1 MQRVERDVPLP
12 NEMQGKWIDVDD
24 PASELVIHGGEV
36 NCFGQ
41 AVAYDYKEIAERDGA
56 LTVSLKVSDPA
67 NEDSFQRANIT
78 ELVITPEGDFH
89 AYNVKFASQ
98 LVRVPQSRTHG

>member
-1 MQRVERDVPLP
+1 
-12 NEMQGKWIDVDD
+12 MQGKWIDVDD

-67 NEDSFQRANIT
+67 NEDSFQRANFT

-98 LVRVPQSRTHG
+98 FVRSDARIARS